1 LPTARL
7 IGIDRF
13 CAMLRIGQTRCRS
26 AVWIQADGPRL
37 PLASRSVDYATSQF
51 SYPHIRRPRELAAEV
66 FRVLKA
72 GGRFVMTNIDP
83 WSMPGW
89 LVYRYFP
96 EAEELDRQDFMPTE
110 RFAAVMGDAGFEDVR
125 VSGTDLSRDERL
137 NEFLVYVST
146 RHRASQLMAI
156 SDAAYNRGL
165 QRLREA
171 VAKAGPDLDT
181 DCRHAD
187 RLLVSFEVEHH
198 AIGAHAKH
206 VFDCEAPLDLVGMKI
221 AAMQHPQNE

>member
-1 LPTARL
+1 
-7 IGIDRF
+7 
-13 CAMLRIGQTRCRS
+13 
-26 AVWIQADGPRL
+26 
-37 PLASRSVDYATSQF
+37 
-51 SYPHIRRPRELAAEV
+51 V

-171 VAKAGPDLDT
+171 VAKAGPEVVERSDFV
-181 DCRHAD
+181 
-187 RLLVSFEVEHH
+187 LVTIMGDKPAAGKSAQALAAV
-198 AIGAHAKH
+198 AAR
-206 VFDCEAPLDLVGMKI
+206 CESVTGRG
-221 AAMQHPQNE
+221 